1 MDPLFVANQGKLV
14 AMVEPSAAGAT
25 LAAMRSAPY
34 GGDAGIPGRV
44 VEAHPRMA
52 ILKTEK
58 GGSRILD
65 QPILLRLPLQ
75 RSIKSTHP
83 CPKAGPAWMFQTG
96 DYENGLQAT
105 PIVVERCYI

>member
-1 MDPLFVANQGKLV
+1 VNVDPLFVANEGKLV
-14 AMVEPSAAGAT
+14 AMVEPSAAGAI
-25 LAAMRSAPY
+25 LAAMRSAPC

-65 QPILLRLPLQ
+65 LPICRTTAPNLLRGAGCSHRSPL
-75 RSIKSTHP
+75 
-83 CPKAGPAWMFQTG
+83 
-96 DYENGLQAT
+96 E
-105 PIVVERCYI
+105 